1 MTDIKVEFIYQEAYG
16 YEINV
21 TIVEWDD
28 VTQAWIASDISSF
41 PTKQFKIEKPDR
53 TDVTVIA
60 DFDETDGKNGILVY
74 TVPSGLG
81 LFNQVGWYQLQAII
95 ANASQYFPTSKVG
108 FTVDDPL

>member
-21 TIVEWDD
+21 TIVEWDEA
-28 VTQAWIASDISSF
+28 TQEWIASDISSF

-53 TDVTVIA
+53 TDVTVTA
-60 DFDETDGKNGILVY
+60 EFETDGTDGILTY